1 MKASKTQTLIESLA
15 ISLHNLGFWTYMSN
29 CSPCLHQPL
38 LPIYPCMIMRNFP
51 VGLVGFGEKLKR
63 SKFFVRHQKSWM
75 FVNWNFNFWNQSTIF
90 TCCVWLQVQKSSM
103 LTSQVAKH
111 PVNKLSKMDY
121 FYLTWLEWVLLEEVD
136 LIQGICEPLLS
147 NFHDSL
153 SLELF
158 LFSFP

>member
-1 MKASKTQTLIESLA
+1 
-15 ISLHNLGFWTYMSN
+15 
-29 CSPCLHQPL
+29 
-38 LPIYPCMIMRNFP
+38 
-51 VGLVGFGEKLKR
+51 
-63 SKFFVRHQKSWM
+63 
-75 FVNWNFNFWNQSTIF
+75 
-90 TCCVWLQVQKSSM
+90 M

-158 LFSFP
+158 LFSFPYVQRISKSTVYLFLVFPTLC